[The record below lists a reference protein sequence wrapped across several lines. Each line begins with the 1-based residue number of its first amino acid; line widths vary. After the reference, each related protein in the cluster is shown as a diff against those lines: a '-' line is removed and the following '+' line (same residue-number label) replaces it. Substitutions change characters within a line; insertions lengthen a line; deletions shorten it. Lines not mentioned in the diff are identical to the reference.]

1 MGRCHQGGEK
11 DIISLMN
18 TQITLAPA
26 LSTNKAARTIALAYH
41 FTVFCVWGG
50 SRLRETVSEPSLR
63 LLFWVP
69 GSLWYAITSTWSEW
83 WIEAWLRPPHFVSP
97 EKGLRF
103 LTMETVSTS
112 PKQPLNLCIC
122 LTHFSPF
129 PFVFE
134 NILMLLGRNFCICQ
148 IKFPEVSLLFTVN
161 SPQRFLANVVGL
173 TQRLKSSSSSNSSS
187 SSSSLSTSDTP

>member
-1 MGRCHQGGEK
+1 MSIQGRQKNRKPANNAQIVPVVLINGPLSSRGWERHR
-11 DIISLMN
+11 ISLMN
-18 TQITLAPA
+18 TQITLAPS
-26 LSTNKAARTIALAYH
+26 LSTNKAAQTRALAYH
-41 FTVFCVWGG
+41 FAVLCVWGG
-50 SRLRETVSEPSLR
+50 NCSQETTSEQSLR

-69 GSLWYAITSTWSEW
+69 GSLWYAITSAWSEW

-129 PFVFE
+129 LSSLKIFLCSSAE
-134 NILMLLGRNFCICQ
+134 ILHLSNKIPR
-148 IKFPEVSLLFTVN
+148 S
-161 SPQRFLANVVGL
+161 FLAVHSELAPKGFY
-173 TQRLKSSSSSNSSS
+173 
-187 SSSSLSTSDTP
+187 